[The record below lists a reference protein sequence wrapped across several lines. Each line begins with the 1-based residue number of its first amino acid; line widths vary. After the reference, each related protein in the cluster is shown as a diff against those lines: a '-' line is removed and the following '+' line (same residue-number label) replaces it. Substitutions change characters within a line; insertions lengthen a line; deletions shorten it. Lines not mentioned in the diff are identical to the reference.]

1 MFNHV
6 TGIEFPT
13 LVREN
18 FEGKR
23 MYKTE
28 GGDRFPSVTTVLGHK
43 SKPAI
48 KAWRKKVGAATAN
61 KIDLHLLLWVFC
73 YHSIEV
79 PLSEHQSLV

>member
-28 GGDRFPSVTTVLGHK
+28 GGDRFPSVTTVLGIN
-43 SKPAI
+43 P
-48 KAWRKKVGAATAN
+48 N
-61 KIDLHLLLWVFC
+61 
-73 YHSIEV
+73 
-79 PLSEHQSLV
+79 PLSKHGERR